1 MPRKKALFILQLVE
15 SSLAVGAMLA
25 IEKLEGS
32 DKTWGRPW
40 PRPWGRPWGRPWC
53 RPWPIV
59 WPTGGQFRRTIY
71 S

>member
-1 MPRKKALFILQLVE
+1 MFRKKALFILQLVVN
-15 SSLAVGAMLA
+15 SLAVGAMLA

-40 PRPWGRPWGRPWC
+40 GRPWCRPWC

-59 WPTGGQFRRTIY
+59 GPTGGQFRRTIY

>member
-1 MPRKKALFILQLVE
+1 MFRKKALFILQLVE

-40 PRPWGRPWGRPWC
+40 GRPWC
-53 RPWPIV
+53 RPRPIV
-59 WPTGGQFRRTIY
+59 WPTRGQFRRTIY